1 MTEITA
7 AELIEL
13 QNSGSPFQLIDVREP
28 FEFDEVS
35 IPGAL
40 LIPLATVLDNT
51 HQIRT
56 DLPVIVQC
64 RSGMRSQ
71 TAIKALEQRAGY
83 TNLSNLK
90 GGILAYLEAKQ
101 AQ

>member
-51 HQIRT
+51 